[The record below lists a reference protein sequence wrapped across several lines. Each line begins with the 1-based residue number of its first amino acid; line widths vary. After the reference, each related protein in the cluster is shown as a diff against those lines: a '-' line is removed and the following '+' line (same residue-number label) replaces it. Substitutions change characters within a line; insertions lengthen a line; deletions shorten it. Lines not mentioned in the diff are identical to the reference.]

1 MESSPEKEVFSEEE
15 TEQEGVGTPSHAL
28 PRGPVSLPCHGN
40 ATLTGV
46 TVSSQ
51 KMWGLY
57 SRAAQRWEAVQ
68 GTEPDPGKDGFA
80 SLCGLPVVLW
90 PTGIFNQGDLMV
102 PEWEGAFIPIK
113 KNSEVF

>member
-15 TEQEGVGTPSHAL
+15 TARGGWDSKPRTTQGTCQPTM
-28 PRGPVSLPCHGN
+28 PRECNIDWGDCVKP
-40 ATLTGV
+40 
-46 TVSSQ
+46 

-90 PTGIFNQGDLMV
+90 PTGILNQGDLMV

-113 KNSEVF
+113 KKF

>member
-51 KMWGLY
+51 KCGDSTAEQHRDGKQFRAQSQTQAKMALLPFVAFLWY
-57 SRAAQRWEAVQ
+57 SGQQ
-68 GTEPDPGKDGFA
+68 GYLTKE
-80 SLCGLPVVLW
+80 
-90 PTGIFNQGDLMV
+90 T
-102 PEWEGAFIPIK
+102 
-113 KNSEVF
+113 